1 MIKKILK
8 LILKKFNLKIIK
20 TNFKRPKVHPYP
32 IPTDKEIEIIK
43 SCKGILHVG
52 AHRGTEAGAY
62 DWFNKKVI
70 WIEADPEIYED
81 LEINIRK
88 HYNQKSYCALL
99 GSKNQD
105 NVNFYISNNDSA
117 CSSIYQFSKEVKNKK
132 LWNERLFFTS
142 KKKTLEMK
150 TLDSLVKE
158 KRIDISE
165 YNYWMVDIQGAE
177 LEFLKGALE
186 SLKSAMA
193 IQVEI
198 SKENYYEGGV
208 QWEEIKKFLNDK
220 NFQNTTEPN
229 KPHTEILFLKNG
241 IKLK

>member
-1 MIKKILK
+1 MLKKIIKSL
-8 LILKKFNLKIIK
+8 LKKFNLKIIR
-20 TNFKRPKVHPYP
+20 TNFPRPKVHPYP
-32 IPTDKEIEIIK
+32 IPSEKEIEIIK

-99 GSKNQD
+99 GSKNEK
-105 NVNFYISNNDSA
+105 NVNFYISNNDGA
-117 CSSIYQFSKEVKNKK
+117 CSSIYQFSNEVKNKK
-132 LWNERLFFTS
+132 LWSDRLFFTS

-158 KRIDISE
+158 KKIDISE
-165 YNYWMVDIQGAE
+165 YNYWIIDIQGAE
-177 LEFLKGALE
+177 LDFLKGALD
-186 SLKSAMA
+186 SLKSVIA
-193 IQVEI
+193 IQIEI
-198 SKENYYEGGV
+198 SMENYYEGGA
-208 QWEEIKKFLNDK
+208 QWYDVK
-220 NFQNTTEPN
+220 NFMINNNFENYSEPD
-229 KPHTEILFLKNG
+229 KPHTEILFLRK
-241 IKLK
+241 K